1 MEAIAKKAGLRA
13 GEEEPTATMEVED
26 DRKVEQKKEE
36 EEQQKS
42 TPSKRG
48 WGFGLF
54 GRG

>member
-13 GEEEPTATMEVED
+13 GEEEQTATMEVEE
-26 DRKVEQKKEE
+26 DREVQQKKEE
-36 EEQQKS
+36 EEQKS

>member
-42 TPSKRG
+42 TPNG
-48 WGFGLF
+48 YE
-54 GRG
+54 